1 MPGTMSEK
9 WPQFMPCRARLGRM
23 RECNVKLNARISLP
37 WNGVSYPANSWA
49 RSSSNRSLSGI
60 LKWSLFPAPA
70 ISGHGSILRIS
81 PWAFMWA
88 KLAKWSIFHQTDPEV
103 FIGRCYQ
110 SPGTRL
116 CDISAV
122 ISTTA
127 TPCSMAFQNTNMIA
141 CSGFYT
147 QLHTLS
153 ACYSSSVTSVYSP
166 L

>member
-1 MPGTMSEK
+1 MC
-9 WPQFMPCRARLGRM
+9 QFSRPMKQKDYRGYVTLVATL
-23 RECNVKLNARISLP
+23 K
-37 WNGVSYPANSWA
+37 
-49 RSSSNRSLSGI
+49 RSFLSRQQLSKVHLKSVI
-60 LKWSLFPAPA
+60 LKSSLFPAPA
-70 ISGHGSILRIS
+70 ISEHGSILRIS